1 MVALVFCYHPSV
13 AVNDIFCYIYRCIKP
28 KYILTMER
36 DITKK
41 YTNDEVTIV
50 WKPNTCIHSTLCWKG
65 LGEVFNPTKRPW
77 IEMSGAST
85 DAIIEQ
91 VKKCPSGALSYY
103 LNNEMN
109 AESATIETE
118 TIIETAK
125 DGPLMVY
132 GNVLI
137 KDAEGNESR
146 KNKVTAFCRC
156 GGSSNKPFC
165 DGTHRKIG
173 FKG

>member
-1 MVALVFCYHPSV
+1 
-13 AVNDIFCYIYRCIKP
+13 
-28 KYILTMER
+28 MEKS
-36 DITKK
+36 ITKK

-77 IEMSGAST
+77 IEMSGATT

-109 AESATIETE
+109 TESATVETE